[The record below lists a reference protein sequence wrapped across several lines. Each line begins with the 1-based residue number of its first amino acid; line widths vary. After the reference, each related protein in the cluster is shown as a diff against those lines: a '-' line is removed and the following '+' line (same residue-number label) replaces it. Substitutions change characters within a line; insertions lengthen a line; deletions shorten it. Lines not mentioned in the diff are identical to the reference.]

1 MVRSIFLVV
10 GRGPVKQS
18 DILPGKMSRQDV
30 RKVLILLVICPNA
43 IRALI

>member
-1 MVRSIFLVV
+1 VVRSIFLVV

-18 DILPGKMSRQDV
+18 DILPGKMSRQDFW
-30 RKVLILLVICPNA
+30 KVLILLVICPNA